1 MYCIHCG
8 VKLSESATEC
18 PLCHTP
24 VVTTPMPEN
33 AVRARYSDRY
43 PEPEPRHGRYLILWL
58 LTTIMVVGGLSC
70 LIYCLNKYG
79 EASWSG
85 IVLMS
90 LALVWVLV
98 FLPLQ
103 FPRWRPMIFLPIDFA
118 CIAGFLL
125 YINAK
130 TGGNWFL
137 SFAFPVTGIVAIM
150 TLTGVALMRYLT
162 QGRLR
167 LMSLLVI
174 AIGLSFMLIEFFA
187 HITFGQP
194 MFLWSLYCVAGF
206 CLVGLFLFIASFI
219 PPLSAY
225 LRRTFFF

>member
-1 MYCIHCG
+1 MYCVYCG
-8 VKLSESATEC
+8 VRLQDGAAEC
-18 PLCHTP
+18 PLCHTKVTAVP
-24 VVTTPMPEN
+24 VPEHLKESS
-33 AVRARYSDRY
+33 YPDRY
-43 PEPEPRHGRYLILWL
+43 PRIEKQSGKILALGLVTVILIAAAL
-58 LTTIMVVGGLSC
+58 GC
-70 LIYCLNKYG
+70 LIFCLKSTG
-79 EASWSG
+79 KVGWSG
-85 IVLMS
+85 IA
-90 LALVWVLV
+90 ALGMALGWIWAI
-98 FLPLQ
+98 LPLL

-118 CIAGFLL
+118 CLGGYLL
-125 YINAK
+125 YICAN

-137 SFAFPVTGIVAIM
+137 SFAFPVTGIAAVL
-150 TLTGVALMRYLT
+150 TLAGVAMMRYIV

-194 MFLWSLYCVAGF
+194 MFLWSLYCMTGF

>member
-1 MYCIHCG
+1 
-8 VKLSESATEC
+8 
-18 PLCHTP
+18 
-24 VVTTPMPEN
+24 
-33 AVRARYSDRY
+33 
-43 PEPEPRHGRYLILWL
+43 
-58 LTTIMVVGGLSC
+58 
-70 LIYCLNKYG
+70 
-79 EASWSG
+79 
-85 IVLMS
+85 MS

-206 CLVGLFLFIASFI
+206 CLVGLFLFISSFI

>member
-1 MYCIHCG
+1 MYCIYCG
-8 VKLSESATEC
+8 VKLQDGTAEC

-24 VVTTPMPEN
+24 VVTVPMP
-33 AVRARYSDRY
+33 ASAARPLYSDRY
-43 PEPEPRHGRYLILWL
+43 PEPEVKHGRVLLIWL
-58 LTTIMVVGGLSC
+58 LTTVMVIAGLSC
-70 LIYCLNKYG
+70 LIYCLRTTG
-79 EASWSG
+79 QADWSG
-85 IVLMS
+85 YVLMS
-90 LALVWVLV
+90 IALVWIWV
-98 FLPLQ
+98 FLPGL
-103 FPRWRPMIFLPIDFA
+103 FPRWKPMLFLPIDFA
-118 CIAGFLL
+118 CAAGFLL
-125 YINAK
+125 YICAK

-137 SFAFPVTGIVAIM
+137 SFAFPVTGITALM

-206 CLVGLFLFIASFI
+206 CLVGLFLFIASLI